1 MSVPTK
7 LGLSDKEFEAYLLMS
22 SLGPLTEGEIAGL
35 LELSYEEAKSIVSNL
50 EKNKLAFIQKGI
62 INKACAILPTKELYE
77 TLETFAADVQII
89 VDNVTNQI
97 KEGQSQLNTS
107 AEELHNVKEST
118 LQTIGTSFEVLVSQ
132 IEKETEESLSKGN
145 QTRAAFLQNAKTSIS
160 QATESIY
167 QDLANNLAEAQQGLT
182 VLIEKN
188 KAIISSSSEENLKEI
203 QSKLQTDQDH
213 VQSSF
218 TGAKDSVS
226 LVLGEEK
233 SSVDS
238 NLKNLEETGGMM
250 LSGWAAEIENTLSSF
265 QEEASKTTSSFSA
278 NVASTLDESG
288 AILDDAAITTEQ
300 GFKETLTTSKD
311 GAASA
316 ISQSRGSALE
326 LFSGAKTA
334 ITEELTSQK
343 ATAEQSQTDSL
354 AKMNEIISTDVA
366 ESKTGLEELRS
377 QISIEFGQH
386 DTQSQNLLA
395 DSRTSIAESCETTL
409 STLTESTT
417 SLETELK
424 TKTTEYS
431 EEHSTIVAS
440 ETEKTSSTFQSAIS
454 EMVNNLQSLE
464 QTLAEEVNSWR
475 SKVGES
481 AQAFASNS
489 LTAFNQGTQEI
500 GNQITELIQ
509 RIQSSVTQAVTE
521 VANGLSN
528 TTISLKKQIDDAFL
542 QANQVVETFSSKV
555 LTGGEEA
562 IAVLTTTGNA
572 LGNLVGN
579 LQTTVDQAQEN
590 LTTSLETMQTQLFEE
605 LDKVVQNSAE
615 KMAESRRQTAEKIS
629 NHKGEQ
635 TTVFDTM
642 MAELEATA
650 SRTKEESAKSG
661 TSLRET
667 LQQTIASSLADVEQK
682 TIQTSEL
689 ITSRLDEQS
698 NEFLTQRNQL
708 AEELRASVGNLQ
720 EQVNNTTEESQAAI
734 IQRVDQGIEANKEK
748 LDSGAAS
755 VVTGTSE
762 LVAELQAA
770 EQGHISQ
777 VGQAI
782 QATTQQ
788 TQENISQNLTEM
800 GSSIEKAFG
809 MASEIIDT
817 HIITPLREIVNEK
830 AVGEAQEIASVLKVL
845 TTEIGKLTVREP
857 TTQLIF
863 TQDAI
868 LETINNYLLSA
879 KRRVTI
885 FVPTPEDLPMETLK
899 GMPSTRQ
906 VQIICDPGDNP
917 DWHKTLGDTGN
928 IQIYHLSATARL
940 QSLFA
945 VDREAEEIM
954 LAPAEQE
961 FPVGIISKEEPMI
974 KALTQLLSQA
984 RGMATQ
990 QQR

>member
-1 MSVPTK
+1 MSAPTK
-7 LGLSDKEFEAYLLMS
+7 LGLSDKEFGAYLLLA

-35 LELSYEEAKSIVSNL
+35 LQISYEDAKAIVSNL

-62 INKACAILPTKELYE
+62 IDKACAILPTKELHE
-77 TLETFAADVQII
+77 TLETFAADVQAL
-89 VDNVTNQI
+89 VDTVTNQV

-107 AEELHNVKEST
+107 AEELHNVKDST
-118 LQTIGTSFEVLVSQ
+118 LQTIGQSFEALVSQ

-145 QTRAAFLQNAKTSIS
+145 QARATFLQNAKTSIS
-160 QATESIY
+160 QATEAVY
-167 QDLANNLAEAQQGLT
+167 QELASNLAETQQGLT
-182 VLIEKN
+182 DLIEKN
-188 KAIISSSSEENLKEI
+188 KTLISASSEENLKEL
-203 QSKLQTDQDH
+203 QSKLQADQDY

-218 TGAKDSVS
+218 TGAKESVS

-233 SSVDS
+233 SSIDS
-238 NLKNLEETGGMM
+238 NVKNFEEAGGMM
-250 LSGWAAEIENTLSSF
+250 LNGWTAEIENTFSSF
-265 QEEASKTTSSFSA
+265 QEEASKATSSFSA
-278 NVASTLDESG
+278 NVASKLDESE
-288 AILDDAAITTEQ
+288 AIIDDATITTEQ

-311 GAASA
+311 GVASA

-343 ATAEQSQTDSL
+343 ATTEQSQADSL
-354 AKMNEIISTDVA
+354 AKMNETISTDLA

-377 QISIEFGQH
+377 QISVEFGQH
-386 DTQSQNLLA
+386 DTHSQNLLTE
-395 DSRTSIAESCETTL
+395 SRTSIAESCETTL

-417 SLETELK
+417 NLETDLK
-424 TKTTEYS
+424 SKATEYS
-431 EEHSTIVAS
+431 EELSRIVAS
-440 ETEKTSSTFQSAIS
+440 ETEKTTETFQSAIS
-454 EMVNNLQSLE
+454 EMVANLQTLE

-475 SKVGES
+475 SKVEEN
-481 AQAFASNS
+481 AQSFASNS

-500 GNQITELIQ
+500 GTQVTELIQ
-509 RIQSSVTQAVTE
+509 GIQASVTQAVTE
-521 VANGLSN
+521 IANGLSN
-528 TTISLKKQIDDAFL
+528 TTISLKKQIDDTFL
-542 QANQVVETFSSKV
+542 QTNQMVETVSSKI
-555 LTGGEEA
+555 LAGGEEA
-562 IAVLTTTGNA
+562 IAVLTTTGSA
-572 LGNLVGN
+572 LGNLVEN
-579 LQTTVDQAQEN
+579 IQTTVDQAQEN
-590 LTTSLETMQTQLFEE
+590 LTTSLETIQTQLFEE
-605 LDKVVQNSAE
+605 LDKVIQNSAE

-629 NHKGEQ
+629 ALKGEQ

-642 MAELEATA
+642 MTELEATT
-650 SRTKEESAKSG
+650 SRTKEESTKSG
-661 TSLRET
+661 ASLRET

-682 TIQTSEL
+682 TTQSSEV

-708 AEELRASVGNLQ
+708 TEELRASISNLQ
-720 EQVNNTTEESQAAI
+720 NQVNTTTDESGAAI
-734 IQRVDQGIEANKEK
+734 LQRINQGIEANKEK
-748 LDSGAAS
+748 LDSGAAT
-755 VVTGTSE
+755 VVAGTSGLVSE
-762 LVAELQAA
+762 LESS
-770 EQGHISQ
+770 EQGHITQ

-788 TQENISQNLTEM
+788 TQETIHQNLTEM
-800 GSSIEKAFG
+800 GSTIEKAFG
-809 MASEIIDT
+809 TANEIIDT
-817 HIITPLREIVNEK
+817 HVITPLREIVNEK
-830 AVGEAQEIASVLKVL
+830 AVGESQDIAAVLKTL
-845 TTEIGKLTVREP
+845 TTELGKLTVREP

-863 TQDAI
+863 TQEAI

-885 FVPTPEDLPMETLK
+885 LVPTPADLPMETLK

-928 IQIYHLSATARL
+928 IQVYHLSPSARV

-974 KALTQLLSQA
+974 KTLTQLLSQA